1 MFTEQV
7 KIMLYVNDVNESSK
21 FWQSIGFIEKER
33 DAVDGTIV
41 VEIAPSEASSTRI
54 VLYELAFIQQHSPE
68 VAGNTPSLMFFSE
81 DITGLYKGM
90 KEAGVTLGELI
101 QLPGGE
107 LVFNFA
113 DNDGNYFAVSGQ

>member
-7 KIMLYVNDVNESSK
+7 KIMLYVNDVNESSN
-21 FWQSIGFIEKER
+21 FWQGIGFIEKER

-41 VEIAPSEASSTRI
+41 VEIAPSETSSTRI

-90 KEAGVTLGELI
+90 KEKNVTLGDLV

>member
-41 VEIAPSEASSTRI
+41 VEIAPSETSSTRI

-90 KEAGVTLGELI
+90 QEQGVTLGDLV
-101 QLPGGE
+101 QLPGGD

-113 DNDGNYFAVSGQ
+113 DNDGNYFAVSEQ

>member
-21 FWQSIGFIEKER
+21 FWQSIGFIETER

-41 VEIAPSEASSTRI
+41 VEIAPSEKSSTRI

-90 KEAGVTLGELI
+90 KENGVTLGELV